1 MSRSVCDLAIKT
13 ITFKTPALMVRLED
27 TNSFELQ
34 DKISQGLVV
43 SKGYPGLPSMPAIE
57 FSIESTNND
66 LCHVFLQHLY

>member
-1 MSRSVCDLAIKT
+1 
-13 ITFKTPALMVRLED
+13 MVRLED